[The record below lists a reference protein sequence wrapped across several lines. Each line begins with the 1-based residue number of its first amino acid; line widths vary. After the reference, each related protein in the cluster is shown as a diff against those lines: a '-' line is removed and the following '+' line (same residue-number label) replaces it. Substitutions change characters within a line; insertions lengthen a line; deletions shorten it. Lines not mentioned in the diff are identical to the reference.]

1 MEPFLDYNFFI
12 YEPLKAYSLGIFSE
26 KEAIQRFKRRVYN
39 RIGHIFIFL
48 DLVRGIEFSS
58 IQAYNRSDEV
68 AQLTHNLQLLFEQLE
83 SLYRDNHKHKK
94 EEKEKHTNEASNEQ
108 KPIKRRRIGKS
119 PDGITNG
126 LYTVYQ
132 YYERM
137 VDKTLE
143 IINLSEIIIK
153 KLDNST
159 NLNDDPRI
167 DLVKKQLNYT
177 REYCYK
183 YKTTSEEEYT
193 ADSRSNNNKRG
204 ELISFPLSSILYI
217 EHQEE
222 LKSKYESIVRAQDGF
237 DEDYIYDSENDF
249 IESRVIEPYLL
260 MLLKVA
266 IAYDD
271 FEKTSI
277 LLSSI
282 YDTLSKLNP
291 NLFESKADFVPAA
304 HDLIQSFKDCPIN
317 FTKAFFYCLSRYGL
331 ICSEAYEKTIFALN
345 QGDELILVTAL
356 SRETEAKKLINKC
369 SSLFKLASK
378 LNQCETID
386 CELSKCADC
395 VLKALSPIA
404 SSNGYTHKG
413 NGQYVGIAA
422 INEEIKKLDLFDS
435 SKLVVFMDVATANG
449 IYELKHRGA
458 QKLLSHIKLIS
469 VEPNKK
475 AQLVENGLDEGAMNA
490 PEIKDSIESTPD
502 SPHLTS
508 FEPHIKFDMSELYL
522 FLIEESVVVNIG
534 EKQFTECIENAN
546 IKPLWETTNSK
557 NKLKLALLILKDYY
571 KDQYQQK
578 NKTQPTWFLKCCES
592 IGKSTSEMSKMKFT
606 PDTRVKFRKEM
617 VNRIKV

>member
-1 MEPFLDYNFFI
+1 MESFLDYNFFI

-26 KEAIQRFKRRVYN
+26 KEAIQRFKRQVYG
-39 RIGHIFIFL
+39 RIGHLFTIL
-48 DLVRGIEFSS
+48 DYLRIEFNS
-58 IQAYNRSDEV
+58 IQAYNKSDEV
-68 AQLTHNLQLLFEQLE
+68 TKLIHNLQLLFEQLG
-83 SLYRDNHKHKK
+83 SLHRDSPKRKK
-94 EEKEKHTNEASNEQ
+94 EEKKQLTDEASNGQ
-108 KPIKRRRIGKS
+108 KRIKRRRVGKG
-119 PDGITNG
+119 PDNLFNG
-126 LYTVYQ
+126 LYTVYE
-132 YYERM
+132 YYERV

-143 IINLSEIIIK
+143 VINLSDIIIK

-159 NLNDDPRI
+159 NLNDDTRI
-167 DLVKKQLNYT
+167 DIVKKQLNYT

-217 EHQEE
+217 EHQEK

-237 DEDYIYDSENDF
+237 DEDYIYDYENDF

-317 FTKAFFYCLSRYGL
+317 FTKAFFYCLGRYGL
-331 ICSEAYEKTIFALN
+331 ISSEAYEKSIFALN
-345 QGDELILVTAL
+345 QGDDLILVTAL
-356 SRETEAKKLINKC
+356 NNETEAKKMINKC
-369 SSLFKLASK
+369 SSLFELVSK

-386 CELSKCADC
+386 RELSVCADC

-404 SSNGYTHKG
+404 SSNSYRHKG

-435 SKLVVFMDVATANG
+435 SELVVFMDVATANG
-449 IYELKHRGA
+449 IYELKYRGA

-475 AQLVENGLDEGAMNA
+475 TQLVETGLDEGSMNA
-490 PEIKDSIESTPD
+490 PEMKDSIESGPD
-502 SPHLTS
+502 FSHMRSFKPHTS
-508 FEPHIKFDMSELYL
+508 FNMSVLYSFLLERGVIVSIDEKLFSDCITHAHINE
-522 FLIEESVVVNIG
+522 
-534 EKQFTECIENAN
+534 
-546 IKPLWETTNSK
+546 LWEIAGPIKKRNLLQCVFKMLSQNYFTADWIHTCASNLGLTRKKITNPTS
-557 NKLKLALLILKDYY
+557 NKKLTEFEDRLRDVLKGK
-571 KDQYQQK
+571 
-578 NKTQPTWFLKCCES
+578 KT
-592 IGKSTSEMSKMKFT
+592 
-606 PDTRVKFRKEM
+606 
-617 VNRIKV
+617 N

>member
-1 MEPFLDYNFFI
+1 
-12 YEPLKAYSLGIFSE
+12 
-26 KEAIQRFKRRVYN
+26 
-39 RIGHIFIFL
+39 
-48 DLVRGIEFSS
+48 
-58 IQAYNRSDEV
+58 
-68 AQLTHNLQLLFEQLE
+68 
-83 SLYRDNHKHKK
+83 
-94 EEKEKHTNEASNEQ
+94 
-108 KPIKRRRIGKS
+108 
-119 PDGITNG
+119 
-126 LYTVYQ
+126 
-132 YYERM
+132 M

-143 IINLSEIIIK
+143 VINLSDIIIK

-159 NLNDDPRI
+159 NLNDDTRI
-167 DLVKKQLNYT
+167 DIVKKQLNYT

-331 ICSEAYEKTIFALN
+331 ISSESYEKTIFALN

-356 SRETEAKKLINKC
+356 NRETEAKN
-369 SSLFKLASK
+369 
-378 LNQCETID
+378 
-386 CELSKCADC
+386 
-395 VLKALSPIA
+395 
-404 SSNGYTHKG
+404 
-413 NGQYVGIAA
+413 
-422 INEEIKKLDLFDS
+422 
-435 SKLVVFMDVATANG
+435 
-449 IYELKHRGA
+449 
-458 QKLLSHIKLIS
+458 
-469 VEPNKK
+469 
-475 AQLVENGLDEGAMNA
+475 
-490 PEIKDSIESTPD
+490 
-502 SPHLTS
+502 
-508 FEPHIKFDMSELYL
+508 
-522 FLIEESVVVNIG
+522 
-534 EKQFTECIENAN
+534 
-546 IKPLWETTNSK
+546 
-557 NKLKLALLILKDYY
+557 
-571 KDQYQQK
+571 
-578 NKTQPTWFLKCCES
+578 
-592 IGKSTSEMSKMKFT
+592 
-606 PDTRVKFRKEM
+606 
-617 VNRIKV
+617 